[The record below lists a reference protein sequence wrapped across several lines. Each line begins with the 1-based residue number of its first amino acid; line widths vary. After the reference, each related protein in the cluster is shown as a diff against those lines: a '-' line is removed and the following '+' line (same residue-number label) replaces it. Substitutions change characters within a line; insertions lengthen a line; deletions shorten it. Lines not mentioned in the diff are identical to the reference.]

1 MCFCLQNIVKSLGN
15 NLLFSRENDKLLVLL
30 ANYLQDANQEV
41 RQQAKVA
48 FVTMSQ
54 AIVGLDELERL
65 LQRML
70 NKAQCP
76 KVQEF
81 LDKEPTHLIANQG
94 SQIDFVITNANNQNV
109 LSKKMPNKAGQ
120 QSFKNLRAHNG
131 LV

>member
-1 MCFCLQNIVKSLGN
+1 MGQN
-15 NLLFSRENDKLLVLL
+15 
-30 ANYLQDANQEV
+30 
-41 RQQAKVA
+41 
-48 FVTMSQ
+48 
-54 AIVGLDELERL
+54 ELEKL
-65 LQRML
+65 LQRVL
-70 NKAQCP
+70 NEVQYR
-76 KVQEF
+76 KVKEF